1 MHNNQILTKR
11 TKDMKKIIYAFGLI
25 VCFSLT
31 SCDTGFDAMNKS
43 KIAINELEPAPLLNN
58 ALYWT
63 SPYYIS
69 TVAGVMNFEMP
80 IVQQAK
86 TPFGSSLIG
95 GNYNQENF
103 GMSNRH
109 WTSHYGNV
117 IKETVD
123 IIQIRGDDPNYA
135 NIVNMARIIRAYSG
149 MILADTYG
157 EVPFSEAGLG
167 FHQGISQPKYDTV
180 EEIYNEV
187 LKELEEATAA
197 LSASG
202 KVEASEVLYA
212 GNITKWKRFG
222 YSLMLRAA
230 MRVSE
235 VAPGKTQEYVNKA
248 IAGGL
253 MQSTDDNAMIRHN
266 TAYPNTFGETLQ
278 ARESA
283 NYYIAKP
290 FIDHLRN
297 TNDPRIKISVRHI
310 GAVNGGQQTE
320 ARRSRNP
327 EDQIG
332 FPMGYDNSSIAARA
346 QADGVGNMYAYSQ
359 FDRTTIAWIDVP
371 FMMVT
376 YSQTQFM
383 LVEAVERGFASGVS
397 ATHYENAIRANFSDL
412 QTHGY
417 LNFTSG
423 EINDFVSTRLAEY
436 LASTQKR
443 RLLGEQFWVANFNNP
458 MENWANYRRTGY
470 PILTPNPYPLSDIPV
485 GEFIRRYRYPA
496 GNDYNN
502 NAENLATAI
511 GRQGPDVMNT
521 RIWWDTVLAWEP

>member
-1 MHNNQILTKR
+1 MHTNQFLTKR
-11 TKDMKKIIYAFGLI
+11 TKDMKKIKYAFGLLLCI
-25 VCFSLT
+25 SMT
-31 SCDTGFDAMNKS
+31 SCDTGFDSMNRS
-43 KIAINELEPAPLLNN
+43 KTAINELEPAPLLNN

-86 TPFGSSLIG
+86 TPFGTSLIG

-123 IIQIRGDDPNYA
+123 IIKTRGDDPKYA

-157 EVPFSEAGLG
+157 EVPFSQAGLG
-167 FHQGISQPKYDTV
+167 YHEGIGQPVYDTV
-180 EEIYNEV
+180 EQIYTEV
-187 LKELEEATAA
+187 LSELEQASAA
-197 LSASG
+197 LSATGRTES
-202 KVEASEVLYA
+202 SEVLFA
-212 GNITKWKRFG
+212 GDITKWKRFG

-230 MRVSE
+230 MRISE
-235 VAPGKTQEYVNKA
+235 VAPAKSQEYITKA

-253 MQSTDDNAMIRHN
+253 MQSTADNALVRHN
-266 TAYPNTFGETLQ
+266 TSYPNTFGETLQ

-290 FIDHLRN
+290 FIDHLLA
-297 TNDPRIKISVRHI
+297 TSDPRIKISVRHI
-310 GAVNGGQQTE
+310 GAVNGGQQNE

-327 EDQIG
+327 ADQIG
-332 FPMGYDNSSIAARA
+332 FPMGYDNSSIVPRA
-346 QADGVGNMYAYSQ
+346 VADGVGNMYAYSQ

-371 FMMVT
+371 FFMVT
-376 YSQTQFM
+376 YSQTQFV
-383 LVEAVERGFASGVS
+383 LAEAVERGFASGVA
-397 ATHYENAIRANFSDL
+397 ATHYENAIRANFADL
-412 QTHGY
+412 QQHAY
-417 LNFTSG
+417 LSFTAS
-423 EINDFVSTRLAEY
+423 EINDFVNARLAEY
-436 LASTQKR
+436 NSSSEKR
-443 RLLGEQFWVANFNNP
+443 RLIGEQFWVANFNNP
-458 MENWANYRRTGY
+458 MENWANFRRTGY

-485 GEFIRRYRYPA
+485 GQFIRRLRYPS

-502 NAENLATAI
+502 NAENLAAAI
-511 GRQGPDVMNT
+511 ARQGPDLMNT
-521 RIWWDTVLAWEP
+521 RIWWDTVLSWEP